1 MDFYSLSSWLPFLL
15 LLLPI
20 LCVLLLKQKN
30 REVERPNLPPSP
42 PKLPIIGHL
51 LQVGKLPHRSL
62 WRLSEKYGPVMLL
75 HLGRVPTVVISSA
88 ETAREVLKTH
98 DLDSCNRAP
107 LAGPKRLSYNF
118 LDTIF
123 VSYGEHW
130 KEMRKIFL
138 LELFSAKMVQSFGFV
153 REEEVARMIK
163 SISQAASSPVNL
175 TEKIFSLKDTIICRI
190 AFGKSYQGREFD
202 DGGFHELMVEA
213 FAILGSFSGTD
224 LFPPFG
230 WIIDVLT
237 GLHARIEKCFHDFDD
252 FYQRI
257 IDEHLD
263 PEREKPEHEDIIDVM
278 LGLERDEFGAKF
290 TNEHVKA
297 ILMVSYSPFSISC
310 LIFDWVMLG
319 NKSSVFF
326 PIYDLGF

>member
-20 LCVLLLKQKN
+20 LSVLLLKHKSK
-30 REVERPNLPPSP
+30 EVERPNLPPSP

-51 LQVGKLPHRSL
+51 HQVAKFPNRSL

-75 HLGRVPTVVISSA
+75 HFGRVPTVVLSSA

-98 DLDSCNRAP
+98 DRDCCTRPP

-118 LDTIF
+118 LDAVF
-123 VSYGEHW
+123 LPYGEHS
-130 KEMRKIFL
+130 KEMRKIFA
-138 LELFSAKMVQSFGFV
+138 LELFSAKRVQSFWFV
-153 REEEVARMIK
+153 REEEVALMIK

-175 TEKIFSLKDTIICRI
+175 TEKLFFLADTIVCRI
-190 AFGKSYQGREFD
+190 AFGKSYQRREFD
-202 DGGFHELMVEA
+202 DGKFHEIMVEA
-213 FAILGSFSGTD
+213 IAILASFSGTD
-224 LFPPFG
+224 FFPPFG

-237 GLHARIEKCFHDFDD
+237 GLHARIEKCFHDFDG

-257 IDEHLD
+257 INEHLD

-278 LGLERDEFGAKF
+278 
-290 TNEHVKA
+290 V
-297 ILMVSYSPFSISC
+297 
-310 LIFDWVMLG
+310 
-319 NKSSVFF
+319 
-326 PIYDLGF
+326 